1 MFKVNDAVNFEH
13 ISHLTLV
20 FLFLPLNMYLPA
32 GFSSIKLPSLVP
44 SSPMI
49 ILMEEIICCI
59 TGGAMVAEYA
69 EL

>member
-1 MFKVNDAVNFEH
+1 M
-13 ISHLTLV
+13 
-20 FLFLPLNMYLPA
+20 PA
-32 GFSSIKLPSLVP
+32 GLSSIKLPSLVP

-49 ILMEEIICCI
+49 IFMEEMICCI